1 MVQEVGMTL
10 SQVSTRGVKGSP
22 VFLSAPSLSH
32 EHLVESSWEGARKS
46 VQTAVMFGPP
56 QRSVILS
63 HNWLYQNL
71 LKFKLLPFYLIL
83 WHPAFPLVLCERSH
97 SLCVLSLLG
106 GTCHS
111 LEFSSLG
118 YLVTSALFY

>member
-1 MVQEVGMTL
+1 MTL